1 MSVEDSCWSVT
12 TCPLLGLFV
21 EEEEADVEELVLGGG
36 GGGAPLTLADGYG
49 ILRHNSTAYF
59 KEGNFH
65 QPCLAVSWKY
75 MPNLFL
81 RLMRKIFQQWHKV
94 LGYSHM
100 TS

>member
-21 EEEEADVEELVLGGG
+21 EEEDADVEELVLGGG

-65 QPCLAVSWKY
+65 QPWLFHEITCLTCFS
-75 MPNLFL
+75 
-81 RLMRKIFQQWHKV
+81 
-94 LGYSHM
+94 G
-100 TS
+100 